1 MAEALFGVLL
11 DVSGSMRDA
20 YALDRSS
27 DVSVE
32 RTHAIFTTIMNI
44 VKRDVVHRH
53 RQEYVF
59 ACAFGLDRG
68 RIQTCD
74 FISLFDGPK
83 DGHRAL
89 INLAKE
95 HRAPHAEPW
104 IKDHLSQFESRII
117 YVGLCRDTHLIP
129 RLIQILPSQK
139 QTKSVE
145 KYRKRASQL
154 DSFGSFFG
162 KHLFGWGPSNYMAE
176 TVNARVSASVSES
189 EAYKFA
195 QEIID
200 STLQQ
205 KPNPKEVQQV
215 SEKLDNLLN
224 ASSSTVPSS
233 QSASTQSS
241 SSLHDRIHEFLEQIR
256 PFIFGG
262 TPMCM
267 ALRDAQAIFQKTNAN
282 WKVLFILS
290 DGESGDG
297 NPYPIAQKLYKLG
310 VTIVTCFLT
319 SEHIDN
325 PRCLLYEADPSW
337 KDGRQ
342 ALFEMSSTMKNT
354 HTPISYLVDANWQ
367 LPPSGESRLFVQANS
382 LDVVNEFCEIV
393 VSQMKKRCDALIDLL
408 EKVDLATY
416 INQRNAE
423 FEPKLQEGGTCYA
436 NAIAA
441 VFHLSMH
448 RIVGREGGIPSFY
461 EIRKRIIDEY
471 GVKGANTE
479 SVLRNVCQEYR
490 LQYKEVDETGARQA
504 INERRPVIARFF
516 LYDEQWKKF
525 SAFYKCTP
533 KGILKKSDVTGQL

>member
-1 MAEALFGVLL
+1 MEEALFGVLL

-27 DVSVE
+27 DASVE

-59 ACAFGLDRG
+59 ACAFGLNRG

-74 FISLFDGPK
+74 LISLFDGPK

-95 HRAPHAEPW
+95 HRAPNAEPW
-104 IKDHLSQFESRII
+104 IKDHLSQFESRVI
-117 YVGLCRDTHLIP
+117 YVGLCQDRHLIP
-129 RLIQILPSQK
+129 RLIQLLPPHE
-139 QTKSVE
+139 QTESVE
-145 KYRKRASQL
+145 AWRKRASQL
-154 DSFGSFFG
+154 DSFGSFFSN
-162 KHLFGWGPSNYMAE
+162 LFGWGPINYMTE
-176 TVNARVSASVSES
+176 KVNARVSASVSES

-200 STLQQ
+200 STLQR

-224 ASSSTVPSS
+224 ASSSTVSS
-233 QSASTQSS
+233 SRSASEQSS
-241 SSLHDRIHEFLEQIR
+241 SSLHDRIHELLEQIR

-267 ALRDAQAIFQKTNAN
+267 ALSDAQAIFQKTNAN
-282 WKVLFILS
+282 RKVLFILS

-297 NPYPIAQKLYKLG
+297 NPYPIAQRLYKLG

-319 SEHIDN
+319 SDHIEN
-325 PRCLLYEADPSW
+325 PRCLLYEADPNW
-337 KDGRQ
+337 KDGRR
-342 ALFEMSSTMKNT
+342 ALFEMSSIMKNT

-382 LDVVNEFCEIV
+382 LDVVNEFCKIV
-393 VSQMKKRCDALIDLL
+393 VSQMKKRCDALVDIL

-416 INQRNAE
+416 INKTKAE
-423 FEPKLQEGGTCYA
+423 FEPQLQEGGTCYA

-448 RIVGREGGIPSFY
+448 RIVGREGGIPDFY

-471 GVKGANTE
+471 GIEGASTKM
-479 SVLRNVCQEYR
+479 VLRNICQEYR

-504 INERRPVIARFF
+504 INERRPVIARFS

-533 KGILKKSDVTGQL
+533 KEILKKSDVTGQL